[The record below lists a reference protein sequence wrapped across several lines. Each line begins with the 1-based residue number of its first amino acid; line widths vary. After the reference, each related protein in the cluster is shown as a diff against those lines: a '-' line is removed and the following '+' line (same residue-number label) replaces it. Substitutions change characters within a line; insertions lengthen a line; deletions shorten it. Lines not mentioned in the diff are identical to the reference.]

1 MGRVADHLFLGASA
15 TDPEARK
22 WLRQAASDA
31 APRSLAVAVKLC
43 ERAFVLTGTDDPD
56 REAVAAE
63 LAPLLLQ
70 IGRPKDAE
78 RVAREVL
85 TRGPR
90 SVHEVVLRRA
100 LGEVLWAIGWLEPA
114 VAELEA
120 VAGVPGASDRDQAG
134 SRALAGNIRMF
145 VGDPHGAC
153 IQAQRARAL
162 GPHDDFASCL
172 AWETLALAAH
182 ACGDVAKAVNL
193 SQRAVEIAI
202 PKPRSPG
209 RPPAPH
215 LYLGLALLDA
225 GRAADALAM
234 LQLGRQLVE

>member
-1 MGRVADHLFLGASA
+1 M
-15 TDPEARK
+15 
-22 WLRQAASDA
+22 
-31 APRSLAVAVKLC
+31 AVNLS
-43 ERAFVLTGTDDPD
+43 ERTFVLASTDDPD

-90 SVHEVVLRRA
+90 SVHEVVLRRV

-134 SRALAGNIRMF
+134 SLALAGNIRML
-145 VGDPHGAC
+145 VGDLLSEARGD
-153 IQAQRARAL
+153 IGQARAL
-162 GPHDDFASCL
+162 LRMPGSWPLPCGSACPTGSWDPTWS
-172 AWETLALAAH
+172 AWR
-182 ACGDVAKAVNL
+182 CW
-193 SQRAVEIAI
+193 RATSSE
-202 PKPRSPG
+202 R
-209 RPPAPH
+209 RTW
-215 LYLGLALLDA
+215 LT
-225 GRAADALAM
+225 R
-234 LQLGRQLVE
+234 